1 VGNSGTLDIGP
12 AGPGVV
18 EVADGGA
25 VIAGGGTMVGP
36 NGTVM
41 GNGTI
46 TTPTLTN
53 NGTVMPTGP
62 SGAPGTLT
70 ENGNYQQG
78 SSGVLDIGIAGPQPS
93 QADELKINGSAKLN
107 GTLELSSLNNFHR
120 STGDT
125 YEILSAAGGESGKF
139 SQVVDSSNTAGLTRL
154 DLYAQNGLLV
164 IYLPPGHGA
173 IELNT
178 ATRLPATLTARNVNG
193 FLVPALDPTA
203 EQLSSVFEI
212 WFSNANTQRFNVQNR
227 FDDIVAGSTG
237 FVSNV
242 SYPKPP
248 PTGKEVT
255 EGKGGVEGKTVEEAA
270 PSPLQPSPENR
281 WGVWATGFGDFVN
294 VDDEGSAK
302 GYDFTTG
309 GFTIGID
316 YRLTRHF
323 AVGLMG
329 GYAHTWTNLNPTGSV
344 DVDTGWGGLY
354 AGYFNQGFYMDGAVF
369 GGHYTFESVR
379 SALLGNANGSSEG
392 GEFSTFVAAGYD
404 FHFGPLTIGPIA
416 ALQYTYTSLDGFS
429 ETGSVAPLRVS
440 SDSEDSLRTDLG
452 FRSWYD
458 FHAGQALVRPF
469 VRAAWEHEYLY
480 SALPISASLVDIPG
494 SPVTVSGPSLG
505 HDSALVS
512 AGVSVQWTRSFST
525 YVSYDGQLGRDR
537 YNSNGVSGG
546 FRLTF

>member
-1 VGNSGTLDIGP
+1 
-12 AGPGVV
+12 
-18 EVADGGA
+18 
-25 VIAGGGTMVGP
+25 M
-36 NGTVM
+36 
-41 GNGTI
+41 
-46 TTPTLTN
+46 
-53 NGTVMPTGP
+53 
-62 SGAPGTLT
+62 
-70 ENGNYQQG
+70 
-78 SSGVLDIGIAGPQPS
+78 
-93 QADELKINGSAKLN
+93 
-107 GTLELSSLNNFHR
+107 
-120 STGDT
+120 
-125 YEILSAAGGESGKF
+125 
-139 SQVVDSSNTAGLTRL
+139 
-154 DLYAQNGLLV
+154 
-164 IYLPPGHGA
+164 
-173 IELNT
+173 
-178 ATRLPATLTARNVNG
+178 LPATLTAGDVTG
-193 FLVPALDPTA
+193 FLVSALDPTA

-212 WFSNANTQRFNVQNR
+212 SFSGANTQRFNIQNR

-242 SYPKPP
+242 SYPKPA

-255 EGKGGVEGKTVEEAA
+255 EGKGAVEGKTTEEVA
-270 PSPLQPSPENR
+270 PSTAQPAPENR
-281 WGVWATGFGDFVN
+281 WGAWVTGFGDFVN
-294 VDDEGSAK
+294 VDDEGLAK

-316 YRLTRHF
+316 YRLTKHF

-329 GYAHTWTNLNPTGSV
+329 GYAHTWTDLNPTGSV

-369 GGHYTFESVR
+369 SGHYTLGSVR
-379 SALLGNANGSSEG
+379 PALLGDANGSSEG

-404 FHFGPLTIGPIA
+404 FHFGPLTIGPTA
-416 ALQYTYTSLDGFS
+416 ALQYSYASLDGFN
-429 ETGSVAPLRVS
+429 ETGSVAPLKVG

-458 FHAGQALVRPF
+458 FHTGQVLIRPF
-469 VRAAWEHEYLY
+469 VRAVWEHEYLY

-494 SPVTVSGPSLG
+494 SPVTISGPSLG